1 MELFRICSA
10 NHSKELVSSGAP
22 NRWNRKGEFVI
33 YTAESR
39 SLATLEMI
47 VHRNSIKSDSSY
59 KVLTISVSEIDN
71 LFYNLNVNQL
81 PKNWRTFGA
90 YSQLQQLGSNWY
102 NRNEFLLLKIPS
114 VIIPKEFNYVINTQH
129 PEFSS
134 KVKLEN
140 VEDYFWDERLL

>member
-1 MELFRICSA
+1 MEMFRICSA
-10 NHSKELVSSGAP
+10 IHSKKLTSSGAP
-22 NRWNRKGEFVI
+22 NRWNRKGEYVI

-59 KVLTISVSEIDN
+59 KVLTISISETDN
-71 LFYNLNVNQL
+71 PIYNLNINQL
-81 PKNWRTFGA
+81 PKNWRTFEA
-90 YSQLQQLGSNWY
+90 YSQLQLLGSNWY
-102 NRNEFLLLKIPS
+102 NSNESLLLKIPS
-114 VIIPKEFNYVINTQH
+114 AIIPKEFNYVINTQH
-129 PEFSS
+129 PEFSK